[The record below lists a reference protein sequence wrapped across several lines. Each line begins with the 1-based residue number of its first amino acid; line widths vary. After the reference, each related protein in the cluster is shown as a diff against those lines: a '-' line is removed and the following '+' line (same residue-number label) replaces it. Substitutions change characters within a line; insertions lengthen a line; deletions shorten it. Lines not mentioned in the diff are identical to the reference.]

1 MAASFSSF
9 IAVPTGTRAAL
20 KVWQSCFMAHQPDRH
35 YRKLWRARGMKTIK
49 PESIAL
55 FCLLS
60 GDVDL
65 AKHLAEILPI
75 SCFVGEDWQQD
86 FQPLDGGPVQSLS
99 DAYSDYSV
107 LLLIAAE
114 SEISVPEWLAH
125 SEGTTVIVIAE
136 HNARLLTGPA
146 GGAVALIHYLNE
158 ICHSRETAVNDA
170 FCRTLTR
177 GSLAIPQCHLL
188 S

>member
-1 MAASFSSF
+1 M
-9 IAVPTGTRAAL
+9 
-20 KVWQSCFMAHQPDRH
+20 
-35 YRKLWRARGMKTIK
+35 
-49 PESIAL
+49 
-55 FCLLS
+55 
-60 GDVDL
+60 DL

-75 SCFVGEDWQQD
+75 TCFVGEDWQQD

-136 HNARLLTGPA
+136 HNARLLVVP
-146 GGAVALIHYLNE
+146 AVALIHYLNE
-158 ICHSRETAVNDA
+158 MCQSTETAVNDA

-177 GSLAIPQCHLL
+177 ESLAIP
-188 S
+188 

>member
-1 MAASFSSF
+1 
-9 IAVPTGTRAAL
+9 
-20 KVWQSCFMAHQPDRH
+20 
-35 YRKLWRARGMKTIK
+35 MKTIK

-125 SEGTTVIVIAE
+125 SEGTTVIVISE
-136 HNARLLTGPA
+136 HNARLLVGP
-146 GGAVALIHYLNE
+146 AVALIHYLNE
-158 ICHSRETAVNDA
+158 MCQSTETAVNDT

-177 GSLAIPQCHLL
+177 ESLAIP
-188 S
+188 

>member
-1 MAASFSSF
+1 
-9 IAVPTGTRAAL
+9 
-20 KVWQSCFMAHQPDRH
+20 
-35 YRKLWRARGMKTIK
+35 MKTIK

-75 SCFVGEDWQQD
+75 TCLVGEDWQQD
-86 FQPLDGGPVQSLS
+86 FQPFDGGPVQSLS

-125 SEGTTVIVIAE
+125 SEGTTVI
-136 HNARLLTGPA
+136 
-146 GGAVALIHYLNE
+146 LITE
-158 ICHSRETAVNDA
+158 
-170 FCRTLTR
+170 
-177 GSLAIPQCHLL
+177 PQCPFADWSGWWGCSINPL
-188 S
+188 SE

>member
-1 MAASFSSF
+1 
-9 IAVPTGTRAAL
+9 
-20 KVWQSCFMAHQPDRH
+20 
-35 YRKLWRARGMKTIK
+35 MKTIK

-75 SCFVGEDWQQD
+75 TCFVGEDWQQD

-125 SEGTTVIVIAE
+125 SEGTTVILIAE

-146 GGAVALIHYLNE
+146 GGAVALIHYLN
-158 ICHSRETAVNDA
+158 
-170 FCRTLTR
+170 
-177 GSLAIPQCHLL
+177 
-188 S
+188 

>member
-1 MAASFSSF
+1 
-9 IAVPTGTRAAL
+9 
-20 KVWQSCFMAHQPDRH
+20 
-35 YRKLWRARGMKTIK
+35 MKTIK

-65 AKHLAEILPI
+65 AKHLADILPI
-75 SCFVGEDWQQD
+75 TCFVGEDWQQD

-99 DAYSDYSV
+99 DSYSDYSV

-125 SEGTTVIVIAE
+125 SEGTTVILIAE
-136 HNARLLTGPA
+136 HNARLLVVP
-146 GGAVALIHYLNE
+146 AVALIHYLNE
-158 ICHSRETAVNDA
+158 MCQSTETAVNDA

-177 GSLAIPQCHLL
+177 ESLAIP
-188 S
+188 

>member
-1 MAASFSSF
+1 MHCRGCGF
-9 IAVPTGTRAAL
+9 I
-20 KVWQSCFMAHQPDRH
+20 
-35 YRKLWRARGMKTIK
+35 
-49 PESIAL
+49 
-55 FCLLS
+55 
-60 GDVDL
+60 
-65 AKHLAEILPI
+65 
-75 SCFVGEDWQQD
+75 GEEWQQD

-114 SEISVPEWLAH
+114 SEISVPEWFPH
-125 SEGTTVIVIAE
+125 SEGTTVILIAE
-136 HNARLLTGPA
+136 HNAR
-146 GGAVALIHYLNE
+146 GGAVALIHYVNE

-170 FCRTLTR
+170 FCRALTR

>member
-1 MAASFSSF
+1 
-9 IAVPTGTRAAL
+9 
-20 KVWQSCFMAHQPDRH
+20 
-35 YRKLWRARGMKTIK
+35 MKTIK

-65 AKHLAEILPI
+65 AKHLADILPI
-75 SCFVGEDWQQD
+75 TCFVGEDWQQD

-99 DAYSDYSV
+99 DSYSDYSV

-125 SEGTTVIVIAE
+125 SEGTTVILISE
-136 HNARLLTGPA
+136 HNARLLVVP
-146 GGAVALIHYLNE
+146 AVALIHYLNE
-158 ICHSRETAVNDA
+158 MCQSTETAVNDA

-177 GSLAIPQCHLL
+177 ESLAIP
-188 S
+188 

>member
-1 MAASFSSF
+1 
-9 IAVPTGTRAAL
+9 
-20 KVWQSCFMAHQPDRH
+20 
-35 YRKLWRARGMKTIK
+35 MKTIK

-75 SCFVGEDWQQD
+75 TCFVGEDWQQD

-125 SEGTTVIVIAE
+125 SEGTTVILIAE

-146 GGAVALIHYLNE
+146 GGLNCLLNGACPPTSILRKNE
-158 ICHSRETAVNDA
+158 VETPPERESVGRKAPRA
-170 FCRTLTR
+170 ARR
-177 GSLAIPQCHLL
+177 A
-188 S
+188 

>member
-1 MAASFSSF
+1 
-9 IAVPTGTRAAL
+9 
-20 KVWQSCFMAHQPDRH
+20 
-35 YRKLWRARGMKTIK
+35 MKTMK

-55 FCLLS
+55 FCLS
-60 GDVDL
+60 TGDIEL
-65 AKHLAEILPI
+65 AKHLAEMLPMT
-75 SCFVGEDWQQD
+75 CFVGEDWQQG
-86 FQPLDGGPVQSLS
+86 FLPFNGGPVQSLS

-107 LLLIAAE
+107 LLLIAENGASIPE
-114 SEISVPEWLAH
+114 SFSAH
-125 SEGTTVIVIAE
+125 SEGTTVILITE
-136 HNARLLTGPA
+136 HNARLLNGPA

-158 ICHSRETAVNDA
+158 ICHARETAVNDA

>member
-1 MAASFSSF
+1 MEGERHENDKTRIDSS
-9 IAVPTGTRAAL
+9 
-20 KVWQSCFMAHQPDRH
+20 
-35 YRKLWRARGMKTIK
+35 
-49 PESIAL
+49 

-75 SCFVGEDWQQD
+75 TCFVGEDWLQD

-125 SEGTTVIVIAE
+125 SEE
-136 HNARLLTGPA
+136 R
-146 GGAVALIHYLNE
+146 
-158 ICHSRETAVNDA
+158 R
-170 FCRTLTR
+170 
-177 GSLAIPQCHLL
+177 
-188 S
+188 

>member
-1 MAASFSSF
+1 MN
-9 IAVPTGTRAAL
+9 
-20 KVWQSCFMAHQPDRH
+20 
-35 YRKLWRARGMKTIK
+35 TIK

-75 SCFVGEDWQQD
+75 TCFVGEDWQQD
-86 FQPLDGGPVQSLS
+86 FQPFDGGPVQSLS

-125 SEGTTVIVIAE
+125 SEGTTVILIAE
-136 HNARLLTGPA
+136 HNARLLNGPA

-158 ICHSRETAVNDA
+158 ICHARETAVNDA